1 MGGKAERIYPPP
13 EAYMLLRNAQP
24 TCYERMPITA
34 YISRPRPFS
43 ASYTE
48 LLIASMPQTLSA
60 LCVGRFSYFWPA
72 VALLAYALR
81 DYMKA
86 LSQSAREALLIAQ
99 YRAFE

>member
-24 TCYERMPITA
+24 TCCERMPITA

-48 LLIASMPQTLSA
+48 LLIASMPQTFLPLVWAGLATS
-60 LCVGRFSYFWPA
+60 GRRLPF
-72 VALLAYALR
+72 
-81 DYMKA
+81 
-86 LSQSAREALLIAQ
+86 
-99 YRAFE
+99 